1 MKLIALLNLS
11 LFQLSKKVESIWIE
25 AFDLDVKLDLMLDN
39 KAKNTAKVL
48 SSHDDKMDCKRTSGK
63 VPQIRAAK
71 GPLKTLGDYFNSHSD
86 KSCQLLSED
95 DTETTCARENE
106 NNWYNDNE
114 YPESD
119 QATSVIGA
127 VFKQLMRL

>member
-71 GPLKTLGDYFNSHSD
+71 APLKTLDDYFNSHTD